1 MSCKYVSGGGGREKN
16 VHVKVTLCINQIFSM
31 TYVDELNSVN
41 L

>member
-1 MSCKYVSGGGGREKN
+1 MCVYVREREN
-16 VHVKVTLCINQIFSM
+16 VHVKVTLCIKQIFSM